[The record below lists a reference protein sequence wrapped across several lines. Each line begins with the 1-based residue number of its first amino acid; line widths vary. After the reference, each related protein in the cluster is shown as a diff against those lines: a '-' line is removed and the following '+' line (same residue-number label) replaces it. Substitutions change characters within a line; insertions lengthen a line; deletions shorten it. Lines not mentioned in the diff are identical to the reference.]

1 MLKSPRR
8 KIKNII
14 GHSKGIGFDI
24 EKELTDENKD
34 NEWNAVKLGDNCC
47 LIDNA
52 WGAGSI
58 KNEAFQKLYSE
69 YYLCMP
75 PQQFVRT
82 HLPKTTQDNF
92 KF

>member
-34 NEWNAVKLGDNCC
+34 HEWNAVKLGDNCC

-58 KNEAFQKLYSE
+58 KNEAF
-69 YYLCMP
+69 
-75 PQQFVRT
+75 
-82 HLPKTTQDNF
+82 
-92 KF
+92 